1 MQAFPQ
7 PVFSPLQINLYFA
20 TKQGKRL
27 GFIDKIEK
35 TLEKKVSGLFSKTFK
50 SGLEPVEIASAIK
63 QEMDAKAS
71 ILSRDRILVPN
82 SYLVA
87 LSPQDHQKLSNLGEP
102 LLDEL
107 KALASEHAR
116 KQGFQF
122 GEVLEIKLSA
132 LPSLVLGQLEISSEA
147 KKIDVAWIPVL
158 QVAGVTHELTRA
170 RTTVGRDS
178 TADLQIG
185 DNGLSR
191 KHFEILWDGSRAAV
205 RDLGSTNGTK
215 VAGKKIDQLTI
226 SSGTVFSAGRTDFL
240 FNVIARAK

>member
-1 MQAFPQ
+1 M
-7 PVFSPLQINLYFA
+7 
-20 TKQGKRL
+20 
-27 GFIDKIEK
+27 GFIDKFEK
-35 TLEKKVSGLFSKTFK
+35 TLEKKVTGLFSKTFK
-50 SGLEPVEIASAIK
+50 SGLEPVEVASSIR

-82 SYLVA
+82 SYTVA
-87 LSPQDHQKLSNLGEP
+87 LSPQDHQKLVNLGEP

-122 GEVLEIKLSA
+122 GEVLEIKLTAS
-132 LPSLVLGQLEISSEA
+132 SGLVLGQLEVSSEA
-147 KKIDVAWIPVL
+147 KKLDVAWIPVL
-158 QVAGVTHELTRA
+158 EVSGVKHELSKS

-205 RDLGSTNGTK
+205 RDLGSTNGTT
-215 VAGKKIDQLTI
+215 VAGKKVDQLTI
-226 SSGTVFSAGRTDFL
+226 SAGTVISAGRTDFL
-240 FNVIARAK
+240 FNVIARSK